1 MDKTVL
7 IYNGHDCINTWDVAM
22 ELRQLVDETYMPT
35 YNFTEKL
42 LEPLMFMMTRGV
54 LVSFDKLQVV
64 KKEVIKRAGE
74 AQDRLNNLAGRE
86 LNVNS
91 AKQLKQ
97 YFYIEKGIPPYTKRN
112 STGGSS
118 ITCDDKALQRIGRG
132 TAARAGLPEA
142 KLIQEIRGLLKLHGT
157 YLDLTLDEDKRFRC
171 SYNPRGTRFGRLS
184 SSKTIFGTGMNM
196 QNLPYEFKKFLVAD
210 PGYMMWEIDKAK
222 AEWVVVAY
230 KSGDPNMIKVIEEG
244 LDPHIHTAHLMTNVE
259 KSIIELDEELIGH
272 NTDVQIIG
280 KIRNEMRRKSEAVDL
295 AFENAEFIPRNM
307 SIRQCGK
314 KSNHGLNYDEG
325 FRTFAL
331 QNEILETDAK
341 KIINLYKHKAYPGIP
356 LWHREVQRQ
365 LGEDRTL
372 VNCFGRKYKFLG
384 QWTDDLFKA
393 AYAFVPQSTVA
404 DLVNQGIIDTYS
416 DRLPYMKLLEML
428 GQVHDSIV
436 GQNQMEGAPEQK
448 GYSTYYAALDMA
460 KGMKRTAEYMNNKM
474 EYSGR
479 EFYIESDL
487 KVGAGW
493 GDLKTVDL
501 SANVDKLATQING
514 VYNEFRA
521 GA

>member
-7 IYNGHDCINTWDVAM
+7 IYNGHDCINTYDVAM
-22 ELRQLVDETYMPT
+22 ELRHLVDDTYMPT
-35 YNFTEKL
+35 YNFTESL

-54 LVSFDKLQVV
+54 KVNFDKLQIV
-64 KKEVIKRAGE
+64 KKEVIAKANL
-74 AQDRLNNLAGRE
+74 AQEKLNNIAGRE

-91 AKQLKQ
+91 SKQLKE
-97 YFYIEKGIPPYTKRN
+97 YFYIEKGITPYTKRN
-112 STGGSS
+112 ATGGSS
-118 ITCDDKALQRIGRG
+118 ITVDDKALQRIGRG
-132 TAARAGLPEA
+132 TASRAGLPEA

-196 QNLPYEFKKFLVAD
+196 QNLPFEFKKFLVAD
-210 PGYMMWEIDKAK
+210 SGYMMWEIDKAK

-230 KSGDPNMIKVIEEG
+230 LSGDPNMIKVIEEG
-244 LDPHIHTAHLMTNVE
+244 LDPHIHTAHLMTNIE
-259 KSIIELDEELIGH
+259 KEILELDEELIGH
-272 NTDVQIIG
+272 ETNAQTIG
-280 KIRNEMRRKSEAVDL
+280 AIRNEMRRKSSVIDL

-331 QNEILETDAK
+331 QNEILEADAK
-341 KIINLYKHKAYPGIP
+341 KIINLYKYKAYPGIP
-356 LWHREVQRQ
+356 LWHKATQKKLV
-365 LGEDRTL
+365 EDRTL
-372 VNCFGRKYKFLG
+372 INCFGRKYKFLG
-384 QWTDDLFKA
+384 QWNEDLFKA
-393 AYAFVPQSTVA
+393 AYAFIPQSTVA
-404 DLVNQGIIDTYS
+404 DLVNQGIVSTYA
-416 DRLPYMKLLEML
+416 DRLPYMNLLEML

-436 GQNQMEGAPEQK
+436 GQNQIEGHPNQK
-448 GYSTYYAALDMA
+448 GYSTYYATLDMA
-460 KGMKRTAEYMNNKM
+460 KGMKRTAHYMNNSM
-474 EYSGR
+474 EYRGR
-479 EFYIESDL
+479 EFYIDSDL

-493 GDLKTVDL
+493 GELKTVDL
-501 SANVDKLATQING
+501 SASDEKLAVQLLG
-514 VYNEFRA
+514 VYNGFRA